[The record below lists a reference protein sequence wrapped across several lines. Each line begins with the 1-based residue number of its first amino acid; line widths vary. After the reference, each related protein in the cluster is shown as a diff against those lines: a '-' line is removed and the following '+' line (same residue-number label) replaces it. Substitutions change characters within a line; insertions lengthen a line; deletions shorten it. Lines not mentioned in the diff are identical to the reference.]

1 MPTPIPHTGPAPVKA
16 HPTDAGYDLETTAA
30 TILGPGQRAL
40 ISTGLHIN
48 LPAGTVG
55 YICPRSGLAA
65 KHGIAVLNAPGVI
78 DPGYTGEI
86 LVNLAN
92 FGPDSYTIYR
102 GERIA
107 QLIIHQTVDVDWQQ
121 VSEFEETQRGNNGH
135 GSTGA

>member
-1 MPTPIPHTGPAPVKA
+1 MPTPINHIGLAPMKA
-16 HPTDAGYDLETTAA
+16 HATDAGYDLTA
-30 TILGPGQRAL
+30 TVTQILEPGQRAL
-40 ISTGLHIN
+40 IPTGLHIG

-65 KHGIAVLNAPGVI
+65 KHHVTVLNAPGVI

-86 LVNLAN
+86 FVNLINHSAY
-92 FGPDSYTIYR
+92 PYMIHR

-107 QLIIHQTVDVDWQQ
+107 QLIIHKTVEVDWQP
-121 VSEFEETQRGNNGH
+121 VAEFEETQRGHNGH

>member
-1 MPTPIPHTGPAPVKA
+1 
-16 HPTDAGYDLETTAA
+16 
-30 TILGPGQRAL
+30 
-40 ISTGLHIN
+40 
-48 LPAGTVG
+48 
-55 YICPRSGLAA
+55 LAA

-92 FGPDSYTIYR
+92 FGAYPYMIHR

-107 QLIIHQTVDVDWQQ
+107 QLIIHKTVDVDWQH
-121 VSEFEETQRGNNGH
+121 VTEFDETQRGNNGH

>member
-1 MPTPIPHTGPAPVKA
+1 MPTPINHTGPAPVKA
-16 HPTDAGYDLETTAA
+16 HPTDAGYDLVA
-30 TILGPGQRAL
+30 TEDKTLAPGQHAP
-40 ISTGLHIN
+40 IPTGLHIN

-55 YICPRSGLAA
+55 YVCPRSGLAA

-86 LVNLAN
+86 LVNLIN
-92 FGPDSYTIYR
+92 FGPYTYTIHC

-107 QLIIHQTVDVDWQQ
+107 QLIIHKTVEVDWQH
-121 VSEFEETQRGNNGH
+121 VTEFEGTQRGSHGH